1 MSFWTALAQTGVR
14 AVVFAIFFLLL
25 AMGLD
30 LLFERSVTW
39 GQRLF
44 TVGVGAI
51 LYWLFS
57 AVMLRRSD
65 R

>member
-1 MSFWTALAQTGVR
+1 MSFWAALGRTWMR

-44 TVGVGAI
+44 TVAAGAV

-57 AVMLRRSD
+57 AIMLRRSEG
-65 R
+65 